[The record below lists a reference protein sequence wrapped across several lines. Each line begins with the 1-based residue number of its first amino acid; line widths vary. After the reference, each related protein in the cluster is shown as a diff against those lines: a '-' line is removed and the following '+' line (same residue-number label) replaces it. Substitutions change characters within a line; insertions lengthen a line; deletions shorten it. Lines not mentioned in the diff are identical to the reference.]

1 MSGNFA
7 DLTAILTLDSTRF
20 SEEMGRVK
28 KALGEASSLAD
39 TMSGKVSQSLKK
51 PTEAIEQSLSRQAV
65 AAQKAGIST
74 GQYKAAMRTL
84 PAQFT

>member
-51 PTEAIEQSLSRQAV
+51 PTEAIEQSLS
-65 AAQKAGIST
+65 
-74 GQYKAAMRTL
+74 
-84 PAQFT
+84 